1 MMQKNS
7 STGYRAMATAAF
19 WLSLLTILSK
29 VLGFGREMA
38 LGAVFGISY
47 QTDAYL
53 VAMSV
58 PTVLFSNFF
67 GPLQATTIPVYTR
80 YLQEG
85 KTKARALAGSLFC
98 SVAFLSLASATLGFI
113 FAPHLVRILAPK
125 FSGETYA
132 LTVELARIMIPAI
145 PFVALAPVIT
155 AFFHSHRSFLVPA
168 AVGFPFNVILIFAIL
183 YFGSRYGITAVAMAL
198 VIALASQLLILF
210 PGLFRLKIIK
220 WGNRDF
226 DYAGV
231 KEIFILTVPVLIG
244 LIGNDINLLVDRILA
259 SGLPE
264 GSIAALGFASRLNSM
279 PHALFGVTVLTVF
292 YPQLSRLAVDNK
304 IAEFRLCIERAA
316 AAILF
321 LLLPATVGLL
331 ILRRPIIQVLF
342 ERAAFDEYATSMTS
356 IALLYYSLSLIAW
369 ALSSL
374 VNRAFYSFYD
384 TKTPVKLTFISVAI
398 NIILS
403 LLLVRYMA
411 HAGLALATS
420 IAAITAFLVGFYLFL
435 KKIGGLD
442 VDGLLKSSGKIAGA
456 ASIMG
461 LLVWFL
467 NARAAFLW
475 SSVSDARQ
483 AAILFVIILCGLLV
497 YLLCSYF
504 FGVKEIHYYKVLL
517 QEKISNFQKAFKA
530 GDKL

>member
-7 STGYRAMATAAF
+7 STGYRAMAAAAF
-19 WLSLLTILSK
+19 WISLLTVLSK
-29 VLGFGREMA
+29 ILGFGREMA

-85 KTKARALAGSLFC
+85 KARARTLAGSLFY
-98 SVAFLSLASATLGFI
+98 SVAFLSLASAILGFI
-113 FAPHLVRILAPK
+113 FAPCLVRILAPK
-125 FSGETYA
+125 FSGGTYA

-145 PFVALAPVIT
+145 PFVALAPVII
-155 AFFHSHRSFLVPA
+155 AFFHSHRSFLLPA

-198 VIALASQLLILF
+198 VIALASQLLMLV
-210 PGLFRLKIIK
+210 PGLFRLKIIR
-220 WGNRDF
+220 WDNRGF

-279 PHALFGVTVLTVF
+279 PHALFGVTLLTVF
-292 YPQLSRLAVDNK
+292 YPQLSQLAVDNK
-304 IAEFRLCIERAA
+304 IAEFRLCFERAA

-321 LLLPATVGLL
+321 FLFPATVGFL

-342 ERAAFDEYATSMTS
+342 EREAFDEYATTMTA

-369 ALSSL
+369 ALSGL
-374 VNRAFYSFYD
+374 INRAFYSLHD

-398 NIILS
+398 NIVLS
-403 LLLVRYMA
+403 LILVRYMA

-420 IAAITAFLVGFYLFL
+420 IAAINAFFLGFYLL
-435 KKIGGLD
+435 CNKIGGLN
-442 VDGLLKSSGKIAGA
+442 VNELLRSAGKIVSA
-456 ASIMG
+456 ALIMG

-467 NARAAFLW
+467 NNQVSFLW
-475 SSVSDARQ
+475 SSVSGSRQ
-483 AAILFVIILCGLLV
+483 AAILVVIIICGLFV
-497 YLLCSYF
+497 YLICSF
-504 FGVKEIHYYKVLL
+504 IFGVKEVHYFKGLL
-517 QEKISNFQKAFKA
+517 EEKICNYWKAFKA
-530 GDKL
+530 GK